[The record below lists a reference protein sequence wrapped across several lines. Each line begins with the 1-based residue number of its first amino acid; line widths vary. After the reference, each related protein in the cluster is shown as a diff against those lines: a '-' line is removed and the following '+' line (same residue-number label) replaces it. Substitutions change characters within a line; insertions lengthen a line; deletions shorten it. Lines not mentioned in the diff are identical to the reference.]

1 MSSDTGPATV
11 FSRDESTNFRYA
23 LQPGK
28 CIRGQ
33 TNPPATISYPRGVD
47 EMDGT
52 RCGTWTRST
61 SVLIAENHGIS
72 ARTCPGIDMVSTTER
87 AGPLPHRPGQEAG
100 PRSFSHGIPP
110 PMRFRSCGQ
119 DFLCLPPSH
128 DWQGQELGSSA
139 ASTAASGQRG
149 HRRVFLSRTSQFLMT
164 RNFSDSGSFR
174 DDVPASGP
182 RTMTL
187 LKPWRPGE

>member
-100 PRSFSHGIPP
+100 PRASRMESHP
-110 PMRFRSCGQ
+110 RCGSVLVAKI
-119 DFLCLPPSH
+119 FFVC
-128 DWQGQELGSSA
+128 
-139 ASTAASGQRG
+139 
-149 HRRVFLSRTSQFLMT
+149 HRRTTGRGKNWGLRQRQRQHQVNEVTAESFHHALLSS
-164 RNFSDSGSFR
+164 S
-174 DDVPASGP
+174 
-182 RTMTL
+182 
-187 LKPWRPGE
+187 